1 MSTQTWTREAQSFS
15 LDTAVRSTMEWTHA
29 ETRVLESLRSEGKS
43 TSEIAV
49 LLGRSY
55 YSVSTKLSQLGLT
68 HARSN
73 KPTLKIEVCG
83 VCFMVPAVTG
93 ACAC

>member
-1 MSTQTWTREAQSFS
+1 MPSQTWLREAQSFS

-29 ETRVLESLRSEGKS
+29 ETRVLESFRNEGKS
-43 TSEIAV
+43 TSEIAA

-73 KPTLKIEVCG
+73 KPAASVEVCSS
-83 VCFMVPAVTG
+83 CFIVPAVTG